1 MAEASVLD
9 RPNIHRT
16 RVGLKVPEV
25 TPNVGSSGRGE
36 MGCPAQLDRCD
47 SEQDREQQQ
56 KAGRN

>member
-25 TPNVGSSGRGE
+25 TPNVGSSREELKKAAGQY
-36 MGCPAQLDRCD
+36 PAASRAQNRLF
-47 SEQDREQQQ
+47 S
-56 KAGRN
+56 KGG